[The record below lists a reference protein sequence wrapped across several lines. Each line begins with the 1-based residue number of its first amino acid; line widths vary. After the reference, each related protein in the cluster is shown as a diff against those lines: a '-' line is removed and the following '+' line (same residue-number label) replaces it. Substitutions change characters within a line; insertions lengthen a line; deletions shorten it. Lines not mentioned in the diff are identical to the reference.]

1 MARMRLVLGVLVPL
15 GAIGGAVALGRSIRR
30 QRRNPEPFP
39 AARAGM
45 LDNPMARRQAE
56 RIVQLL
62 DLAPGMRVLDVGAGV
77 GRFSIPVAAKVG
89 PNGEVVALDIQQEM
103 LESLEKRASEVG
115 LPNIR
120 TLRAAAG
127 EGAVDKS
134 VFDRAL
140 LVAVLG
146 EIPPERR
153 VPALRE
159 IYEALKPHGILYV
172 IEGPVD
178 PHYLTRKSV
187 ARLGADAGFRR
198 AGTRRIGLT
207 RLSEL
212 TKVTRLGQHPLEGG

>member
-1 MARMRLVLGVLVPL
+1 MRWVLGALVPL
-15 GAIGGAVALGRSIRR
+15 GVLGGAVAVGRSIRR

-39 AARAGM
+39 AARAGV

-62 DLAPGMRVLDVGAGV
+62 DLAPGMRVLDVGAGI
-77 GRFSIPVAAKVG
+77 GRFSIPIAARVG
-89 PNGEVVALDIQQEM
+89 PDGEVVALDIQQEM
-103 LESLEKRASEVG
+103 LDSLAKRASEAG
-115 LPNIR
+115 LANIR

-127 EGAVDKS
+127 EGLVDAS

-159 IYEALKPHGILYV
+159 TYEALKPHGLLYV
-172 IEGPVD
+172 LEGPVD
-178 PHYLTRKSV
+178 PHYQSRKSV
-187 ARLGADAGFRR
+187 ARLGADAGFRL

-212 TKVTRLGQHPLEGG
+212 TRQP

>member
-1 MARMRLVLGVLVPL
+1 
-15 GAIGGAVALGRSIRR
+15 
-30 QRRNPEPFP
+30 
-39 AARAGM
+39 
-45 LDNPMARRQAE
+45 
-56 RIVQLL
+56 
-62 DLAPGMRVLDVGAGV
+62 
-77 GRFSIPVAAKVG
+77 
-89 PNGEVVALDIQQEM
+89 M
-103 LESLEKRASEVG
+103 LESLEKRAGEVG
-115 LPNIR
+115 LTNIR

-127 EGAVDKS
+127 EGSVDKN

-146 EIPPERR
+146 EIPPEWR

-159 IYEALKPHGILYV
+159 IYDALKPGGILSV

-187 ARLGADAGFRR
+187 ARLGADAGFRL

-212 TKVTRLGQHPLEGG
+212 TRQP

>member
-1 MARMRLVLGVLVPL
+1 MARMRWALGALVPL
-15 GAIGGAVALGRSIRR
+15 GVLGGAVALGRSIRR

-45 LDNPMARRQAE
+45 LDNPIARRQAE
-56 RIVQLL
+56 RVVQLL
-62 DLAPGMRVLDVGAGV
+62 DLAPGMRVLDVGAGI
-77 GRFSIPVAAKVG
+77 GRFSIPIAARVG
-89 PNGEVVALDIQQEM
+89 ADGEVVALDIQQEM
-103 LESLEKRASEVG
+103 LDSLAKRAGEAG
-115 LPNIR
+115 LANIR

-127 EGAVDKS
+127 EGSVDAD

-159 IYEALKPHGILYV
+159 IYEALKPHGVLYV
-172 IEGPVD
+172 VEGPVD
-178 PHYLTRKSV
+178 PHSLSRKSV
-187 ARLGADAGFRR
+187 ARLGDDAGFRL

-212 TKVTRLGQHPLEGG
+212 TKQP

>member
-1 MARMRLVLGVLVPL
+1 MARMRLALGVLVPL
-15 GAIGGAVALGRSIRR
+15 GAIAGAAAMARSILR

-39 AARAGM
+39 ATRARV
-45 LDNPMARRQAE
+45 LDNPIARRQAS
-56 RIVQLL
+56 RIVGLL

-77 GRFSIPVAAKVG
+77 GRLSIPIAVKVG
-89 PNGEVVALDIQQEM
+89 PTGEVVALDIQQEM
-103 LESLEKRASEVG
+103 LESLEKRAGEMG
-115 LPNIR
+115 LANVR

-127 EGAVDKS
+127 EGELDRSA
-134 VFDRAL
+134 FDRAL

-146 EIPPERR
+146 EIPPDRR

-159 IYEALKPHGILYV
+159 IHEALRPDGTLHV
-172 IEGPVD
+172 VEGPVD
-178 PHYLTRKSV
+178 PHYLTRKAL

-212 TKVTRLGQHPLEGG
+212 TRQA

>member
-1 MARMRLVLGVLVPL
+1 MRWVLGVLVPL
-15 GAIGGAVALGRSIRR
+15 GGAVALGRSIRR

-39 AARAGM
+39 AKRAGM

-62 DLAPGMRVLDVGAGV
+62 DLGPGMRVLDVGAGI
-77 GRFSIPVAAKVG
+77 GRFSIPVAARVG

-103 LESLEKRASEVG
+103 LESLAKRASEAG
-115 LPNIR
+115 LANIR

-127 EGAVDKS
+127 EGSVDAS

-146 EIPPERR
+146 EIPPQRR

-159 IYEALKPHGILYV
+159 IYEALKPHGVLYV

-178 PHYLTRKSV
+178 PHYVSRKSV
-187 ARLGADAGFRR
+187 ARLGADAGFRL

-212 TKVTRLGQHPLEGG
+212 TRQP

>member
-1 MARMRLVLGVLVPL
+1 MRWVLGVLVPL
-15 GAIGGAVALGRSIRR
+15 GGAVALGRSIRR

-39 AARAGM
+39 AKRAGM

-62 DLAPGMRVLDVGAGV
+62 DLAPGMRVLDVGAGI
-77 GRFSIPVAAKVG
+77 GRFSIPIAARVG
-89 PNGEVVALDIQQEM
+89 ADGEVVALDIQQEM
-103 LESLEKRASEVG
+103 LDSLAKRAGEAG
-115 LPNIR
+115 LANIR

-127 EGAVDKS
+127 EGSVDAN

-159 IYEALKPHGILYV
+159 IYEALKPHGVLYV
-172 IEGPVD
+172 VEGPVD
-178 PHYLTRKSV
+178 PHSLSRKSV
-187 ARLGADAGFRR
+187 ARLGDDAGFRL
-198 AGTRRIGLT
+198 AGIRRIGLT

-212 TKVTRLGQHPLEGG
+212 TKQP